1 MTHVSLAPL
10 FFVRS
15 SRSSPRAR
23 SRKDVSVRKA
33 GPHRPGRG
41 ALIAVLAAFLLI
53 STSLAAMYAGELEFP
68 WNREIE
74 QEPEQEPELP
84 LPVKDP
90 EDVYPQG
97 PGSLLRSFSMSY
109 YNLKETTA
117 KDENALV
124 EYLLRQ
130 LDENRENGVS
140 FSLPEEIKVRG
151 GATSDRFAVADSRS
165 EYDEQIL
172 DACRKAGEAG
182 RSDRDYQYHRI
193 GVTALNCLDD
203 LSRKCEDQ
211 ELSYRDQ
218 WEEFLYYGELAVW
231 ALLNEYVFTPDL
243 TGGERVDLSYRI
255 AQAYDHVGTAATDAD
270 PPFKHELYFVS
281 AAFLEMSLRSLKAI
295 GFSREGHEYHSAVW
309 KLHMTMHLRMGKYVD
324 AHEDFFTMFESCKA
338 DVSKLPLTEG
348 ERDDIEE
355 LASDLSEYRTLYGT
369 APD

>member
-15 SRSSPRAR
+15 SRSSPRTR
-23 SRKDVSVRKA
+23 SRRDVSARKA
-33 GPHRPGRG
+33 GPRRPGRG

-53 STSLAAMYAGELEFP
+53 GTPLAAKYAGELEFP

-74 QEPEQEPELP
+74 PEPEQEPELP
-84 LPVKDP
+84 LPAKDP
-90 EDVYPQG
+90 EDVYSQG

-117 KDENALV
+117 RNETALTDHLV
-124 EYLLRQ
+124 GL
-130 LDENRENGVS
+130 LDENRENRVS
-140 FSLPEEIKVRG
+140 FSLPEEITVRG
-151 GATSDRFAVADSRS
+151 GAPSDRFAVADSRAA
-165 EYDEQIL
+165 YDGQIL
-172 DACRKAGEAG
+172 DAYGKVGEAK
-182 RSDRDYQYHRI
+182 RSDRAYQYHRI

-295 GFSREGHEYHSAVW
+295 GFSRKGHEYHSAVW

-324 AHEDFFTMFESCKA
+324 AHEDFFTMVDDCKA
-338 DVSKLPLTEG
+338 CVSELSLTEG
-348 ERDDIEE
+348 EREDIEE
-355 LASDLSEYRTLYGT
+355 LASKLSECRTLYGT